1 MGTCGQC
8 VAWEEHLGPRRA
20 CCGILLLSES
30 TVETDYVDG
39 VTVENAVRKVLDTF
53 QALKTGDTAADDS
66 DVGVVQSYF
75 EL

>member
-1 MGTCGQC
+1 M
-8 VAWEEHLGPRRA
+8 
-20 CCGILLLSES
+20 
-30 TVETDYVDG
+30 ETDYVDG
-39 VTVENAVRKVLDTF
+39 GTVENAVGKVLDTF